1 MKPALHFPRFAK
13 NLLAAALVATF
24 GIAGFPA
31 EAKTPKGSALAT
43 VKSKVAQGADAKAL
57 REEFRIMHNY
67 CETDVTDRLE
77 AVRFLLDSGMGVNQ
91 KDVNGV
97 TPLEDILG
105 AINSNKWYDNGN
117 CEAVQEENNK
127 IAMLLVSRGADMNVS
142 VHDSGFKGSYNTAF
156 ETALMYGSANLVQIM
171 IENGAKVNAVE
182 GDITPLHRAW
192 RADIA
197 KVLLDNGAKVD
208 AKDFQGNTPLMSSV
222 GNTDT
227 VRLLIERGANV
238 NAVNKKGETALTM
251 AQEAQKNLKGA
262 WQKLTPAQRADKF
275 YQENLVQINEYD
287 KVISILKEAGAK
299 APAGGKKGAK
309 KR

>member
-1 MKPALHFPRFAK
+1 MKPAFHFPRFGK
-13 NLLAAALVATF
+13 NLLAAALVAAF
-24 GIAGFPA
+24 GIAGLPA

-43 VKSKVAQGADAKAL
+43 VKSKVEQGADAKAL

-67 CETDVTDRLE
+67 CETDATGRLE

-142 VHDSGFKGSYNTAF
+142 VPDSGYKGSYNTAF
-156 ETALMYGSANLVQIM
+156 ETAILYGSANLVKFM
-171 IENGAKVNAVE
+171 IEKGAEVNAGE
-182 GDITPLHRAW
+182 GDITPLHRAE
-192 RADIA
+192 RADIV
-197 KVLLDNGAKVD
+197 KLLLDGGAKVD
-208 AKDFQGNTPLMSSV
+208 AKDFDGNTPLMSS
-222 GNTDT
+222 GDADI

-238 NAVNKKGETALTM
+238 NAVNKKGETALTR
-251 AQEAQKNLKGA
+251 ALEAQNNLKGV
-262 WQKLTPAQRADKF
+262 WQRLTPAQRADKF

-309 KR
+309 KRK